1 MVTIENEMNSASDNP
16 IIFPEEEDGIALMGG
31 NFDGSYVGIYA
42 DTMCIALANLAKITE
57 RRIDRL
63 VNHHL
68 SELPN
73 FLVVNPGLNS
83 GYMIPQYTAAG
94 LLNEIRVLSHPAT
107 VDNVPTCANQEDL
120 ISFAYYASK
129 KAYQISK
136 KLEYILAIELM
147 TATQAMD
154 FHHPLKPS
162 PITESVYHLIRDQVP
177 MVKEDRF
184 FYPDIETVY
193 EQIHEGEIV
202 KLVEMAVGEIE
213 F

>member
-1 MVTIENEMNSASDNP
+1 MELHSWVEILMVPTWNLR
-16 IIFPEEEDGIALMGG
+16 GIRG
-31 NFDGSYVGIYA
+31 
-42 DTMCIALANLAKITE
+42 IALANLAKITE

-184 FYPDIETVY
+184 FYPDIETIY

-202 KLVEMAVGEIE
+202 KLVEMAIGEIE

>member
-1 MVTIENEMNSASDNP
+1 MNSASDNP

-31 NFDGSYVGIYA
+31 SFDGLYVGMYA

-63 VNHHL
+63 VNHHH
-68 SELPN
+68 SELPK

-120 ISFAYYASK
+120 ISFAYFASK
-129 KAYQISK
+129 KAHQISK
-136 KLEYILAIELM
+136 KLEYILAIVLL
-147 TATQAMD
+147 T
-154 FHHPLKPS
+154 L
-162 PITESVYHLIRDQVP
+162 R
-177 MVKEDRF
+177 
-184 FYPDIETVY
+184 
-193 EQIHEGEIV
+193 
-202 KLVEMAVGEIE
+202 KLWI
-213 F
+213 FIIP